1 MSAPALLSVV
11 VAAAA
16 LLGLVNHRWVGLPP
30 TIGVTVGALLVSLAV
45 VLADTLGLPVHGFA
59 RDLVARLH
67 FRETLLDGML
77 SFLLFAG
84 ALEVDLQA
92 LLGETA
98 IVAVLATIGVVVTT
112 AIVGALTVLVAGLL
126 GLPIGGREALL
137 FGAVV
142 APTDPIAVL
151 GMLRASHAPKRLEV
165 QMAGES
171 LFNDA
176 VGVVVFFALAGIAA
190 GRTVGAAAIAGQF
203 AWQVAGGLALG
214 LAAGW
219 LALRIICAAD
229 DEQVALMTTLAVALG
244 LAPLGARLHTSGFL
258 AVIVAGLMLGN
269 AGGKRPLPPRSAERL
284 TAFWE
289 LVDEVLNVALFTL
302 VGLQV
307 LVVPFTARVLAA
319 GLLVIPVVLLARLA
333 TVAATLAP
341 VRRRLSLP
349 PRSIAILTWGGLRGG
364 LAIALALSIDPAISA
379 APLLLA
385 MTYVVVVF
393 SIVVQGLT
401 FRRLLP
407 PPP

>member
-1 MSAPALLSVV
+1 MSAPAVLSLVI
-11 VAAAA
+11 AAAA
-16 LLGLVNHRWVGLPP
+16 LLGLVNRRWVGLPP
-30 TIGVTVGALLVSLAV
+30 TIGVTVGALLASLVV
-45 VLADTLGLPVHGFA
+45 VLADALGAPVHDFA
-59 RDLVARLH
+59 RDFVVRLH

-112 AIVGALTVLVAGLL
+112 AIVGGLTVLVAGLL
-126 GLPIGGREALL
+126 SLPIGWHEALL

-151 GMLRASHAPKRLEV
+151 GMLRASHAPKRLAV

-190 GRTVGAAAIAGQF
+190 GRTVGAGTVAGLF

-214 LAAGW
+214 VVAGW
-219 LALRIICAAD
+219 VARRIVYAAD
-229 DEQVALMTTLAVALG
+229 DEQVALMTTLALALG

-258 AVIVAGLMLGN
+258 AVIVSGLMLGR
-269 AGGKRPLPPRSAERL
+269 GGGRRPLPPRSAERL

-289 LVDEVLNVALFTL
+289 LLDEILNVALFTL

-319 GLLVIPVVLLARLA
+319 GLLSIPVVLLARFA

-364 LAIALALSIDPAISA
+364 LAIALALSIDPAVSA

-407 PPP
+407 PAP